1 MLLILLIR
9 YERIIFFEDL
19 CFFQDKSGK
28 ISADE
33 LKEIIGQE
41 LPDVDE
47 TVWEGLIKEIDIN
60 GDGEIDFE
68 EFNKMMNNSTQNTEL
83 FEEK

>member
-1 MLLILLIR
+1 
-9 YERIIFFEDL
+9 
-19 CFFQDKSGK
+19 
-28 ISADE
+28 
-33 LKEIIGQE
+33 